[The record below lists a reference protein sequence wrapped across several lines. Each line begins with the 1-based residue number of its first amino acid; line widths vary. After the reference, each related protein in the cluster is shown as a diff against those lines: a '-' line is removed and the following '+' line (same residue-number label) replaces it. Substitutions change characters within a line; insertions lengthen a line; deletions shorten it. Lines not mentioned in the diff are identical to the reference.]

1 MLKNVKAAFT
11 LLPAMVVLWLLCLPG
26 MVKAQEK
33 QPEVYTFQLKEDIGP
48 SAWRFTKKAFD
59 EAEQAGVAIML
70 IEMNTYGGQ
79 VNFADSIRSRILDS
93 KLKTIVYI
101 NHNAAS
107 AGALIA
113 LACDRIYMGRGSS
126 IGAASVVNQE
136 GEVMPEKYQSYMRGL
151 MRATAEAKGRD
162 PRIAEAFV
170 DSDVDLPGLKP
181 KGKLLTLTG
190 SEAVK
195 TGIADGEANSIQ
207 AVFEQEHLI
216 NPAVTSMRI
225 TWIDKVIS
233 FLINPAV
240 SGLLIILILGGIYF
254 EMQTPGV
261 GFALVVAVIAALLFF
276 APLYIE
282 GLAAHWEIALFVLG
296 IILIA
301 LEIFVIPGFGVPGIV
316 GIIFLVCGLAFSMV
330 TNDYFDFRP
339 SGFGSGK
346 LFNAFLVVIG
356 AMVASIVLSVL
367 FGKSI
372 LRSGAF
378 RRLVLADEQ
387 QAAQGYVSSVQ
398 QADLIGKE
406 GIAKTT
412 LRPSGKIEIDGKWY
426 DAVALDGF
434 IESGVRIY
442 VEKHENYNLFV
453 RQKREYSGG
462 DA

>member
-1 MLKNVKAAFT
+1 
-11 LLPAMVVLWLLCLPG
+11 
-26 MVKAQEK
+26 
-33 QPEVYTFQLKEDIGP
+33 
-48 SAWRFTKKAFD
+48 
-59 EAEQAGVAIML
+59 
-70 IEMNTYGGQ
+70 
-79 VNFADSIRSRILDS
+79 
-93 KLKTIVYI
+93 
-101 NHNAAS
+101 
-107 AGALIA
+107 
-113 LACDRIYMGRGSS
+113 
-126 IGAASVVNQE
+126 
-136 GEVMPEKYQSYMRGL
+136 MRGL

-162 PRIAEAFV
+162 PRVAEAFV
-170 DSDVDLPGLKP
+170 DPDVDLPALKP

-190 SEAVK
+190 GEAVK
-195 TGIADGEANSIQ
+195 TGIANGEANSVN
-207 AVFEQEHLI
+207 AVFEQEGI
-216 NPAVTSMRI
+216 SNPAVTSMQV
-225 TWIDKVIS
+225 TWIDNVIS

-261 GFALVVAVIAALLFF
+261 GFALVVAIVAALLFF

-301 LEIFVIPGFGVPGIV
+301 LEIFVIPGFGVPGIL

-330 TNDYFDFRP
+330 TNDYFDFHP
-339 SGFGSGK
+339 SGFGSGQ

-356 AMVASIVLSVL
+356 AMLASIVLSVL

-387 QAAQGYVSSVQ
+387 QAAQGYVSSMQ
-398 QADLIGKE
+398 QLDLIGKE

-434 IESGVRIY
+434 IESGSSIY

-453 RQKREYSGG
+453 RKKREHSGEV
-462 DA
+462 